1 MVGLL
6 LAQAIPVLAASVTAT
21 VTTGSWSGAGPGT
34 TSVVHN
40 GTGGLAEFQ
49 YSLDPAG
56 LSETRTWTFKA
67 TATSGGAVPL
77 TWRLTGFHGF
87 FDVRVGLETFTTPS
101 GGSATY
107 TSILTGG
114 PQNCCTEPSG
124 GFDYDGAT
132 TVTVQAGDEFGFRI
146 SGSNY
151 DTTNVLQGTL
161 KVGLNTVVNGGFEQL
176 PVANTA
182 SYDTVPAGSTQL
194 SPWAVASGS
203 VDHIGGYWI
212 ADEGAQSLDLDGIAP
227 GAIQQSV
234 PTVAGHTYRVA
245 FSYSANP
252 DRTSG
257 TPEMAVKA
265 DGTTIG
271 TFTHAYD
278 AILPNITW
286 DRGAASFTAQNSTTL
301 LEFASTNSTGGFGI
315 AVDDVTVVPDLGV
328 EPVVPGFTFGA
339 PSVGGNDGDPLVLAQ
354 GISDE
359 ITIPVNLTGGA
370 TGVAVAITGVV
381 PDESGVTAT
390 TDGVATETST
400 VTVVASAD
408 ATPGNYVLTVNGA
421 VGPATDSVT
430 LFVTVAPAPATVG
443 VPLLTNAYSAPGSP
457 TTMVAGRIS
466 ADPSTQYTISFAS
479 AASCPGGA
487 FPGDTADFGSIAVTT
502 DEDGNAFFNSS
513 TPPGSVSGAPAA
525 GQSFIAA
532 HVTGP
537 AGRNSGY
544 SPCVVNSPDNDT
556 WPRALQISGNGAAVA
571 SGTWIDQPGTA
582 RWFKVPV
589 APGGSVALDLS
600 GVPADYDVYLFRDI
614 KQTYDAL
621 TTEQNLTK
629 LSAEF
634 AGSGFSGSGFSGS
647 GFSGSGFSGSGFSG
661 SGFSGSGFSG
671 SGFSPDSYSGSGFS
685 GSGFSGSG
693 FSGSGFS
700 GSGFSGSGFSGSGF
714 SGSGFSGSG
723 FSADS
728 FSAAQLYSLIAW
740 SNNLGLADE
749 HAASNTWT
757 STGDFYIRVN
767 GKNGVAS
774 LTSPFT
780 LKVTVDGNLCSAVGQ
795 KGTKPG
801 PVANTKDTVILTDTS
816 RFGTADTT
824 AMLARLGQLATAT
837 NGVVVDFAGPG
848 RVHDLQAQADANP
861 GCVYAKNLVA
871 QAAKDVVDAYRS
883 GNTSGGVKYVVLAGG
898 DNVLP
903 FFRYPDTSSIG
914 PEVNYFPPVQ
924 GTSTSEASLR
934 SNYVLGQDAYGST
947 ISIPL
952 GPVDFPIPD
961 LPVGRLVENPG
972 EITGMAQAYLD
983 QAVVSP
989 STSLVTGYDFI
1000 EDAAKAVKT
1009 NLDAGTGQAGRSLI
1023 DPYGASPATGWT
1035 ATALKSELLGRRNDI
1050 TFLGGHFSANSALAA
1065 DFATVMTTDDFV
1077 AATPDFKNTIIF
1089 SIGCHSGYNIVDA
1102 DGIANVTRTLDWSQ
1116 AFARRQVTSILG
1128 TGYQYGDTDFIEY
1141 SERIYSEFSKQLRYG
1156 SGPVGIGNALLAAK
1170 LAYLKQTPAIGD
1182 LHDKSLLESALYGL
1196 PMLGV
1201 NMPSGRMPAPTGADS
1216 LALTTFTSDPGLT
1229 TGLRYADVDQ
1239 TTSSTQK
1246 SKTLNV
1252 QGGGTLSAKYYT
1264 GPGDGVLTTPGAPVL
1279 PLYAKGAKAGDA
1291 GYILRGIG
1299 FTGGRY
1305 ADSTVTPLT
1314 GAPGTELQSAHTSFS
1329 SPTFYPAQ
1337 MWSANYFDALGGS
1350 GGVTLFTTPAQH
1362 RAPAPGSDTVT
1373 LRLYDNLKLRLFYS
1387 DSIAAGAKSAPPV
1400 IYGVTS
1406 DLQAGSTLITA
1417 RVVGDPKAD
1426 VQQVWVTFT
1435 EPGSGLWDSF
1445 DLVRSQT
1452 DPSLWTGSRTLAA
1465 GTQFIVQA
1473 VNGFGVVSRNDNF
1486 AGYYQ
1491 AGVAAS
1497 TPASGVIAL
1506 SGPDSGVYGATTS
1519 ATATLTS
1526 GGTAVSGKLVVLTL
1540 GSVTRSGTTDGNG
1553 KVTVSLPLSAGA
1565 GTYPLTATFQGD
1577 ASTSPASASEP
1588 FTITAA
1594 GSTVTITCPATVIY
1608 TGAAQTPCT
1617 ARATAPDG
1625 LNELL
1630 PVSYSANTGPGTATA
1645 SAQFYGDAA
1654 HAASTGTRTFGIIW
1668 PFTGFF
1674 SPVDNLPTLNAA
1686 NAGQAIPVKFSLGGN
1701 RGLSILNGTPKV
1713 VSIACNATAQVDDI
1727 EAYLPATSQA
1737 GIQYDAA
1744 STQYTYVWKTAK
1756 ALAGSCRQLQ
1766 VVLMDGTVHSAN
1778 FRFK

>member
-1 MVGLL
+1 M
-6 LAQAIPVLAASVTAT
+6 
-21 VTTGSWSGAGPGT
+21 
-34 TSVVHN
+34 
-40 GTGGLAEFQ
+40 
-49 YSLDPAG
+49 
-56 LSETRTWTFKA
+56 
-67 TATSGGAVPL
+67 
-77 TWRLTGFHGF
+77 
-87 FDVRVGLETFTTPS
+87 GLEAFTKPA

-107 TSILTGG
+107 SEILTEG

-124 GFDYDGAT
+124 GFDYAGSK

-151 DTTNVLQGTL
+151 DTTNILQGTL

-176 PVANTA
+176 PVLNTA
-182 SYDTVPAGSTQL
+182 SYDTVPAGSAQL
-194 SPWAVASGS
+194 APWEVSSGS
-203 VDHIGGYWI
+203 VDHIGQYWT
-212 ADEGAQSLDLDGIAP
+212 AAEGVQSLDLDGSAP
-227 GAIQQSV
+227 GAIRQAV

-257 TPEMAVKA
+257 TPGMTVKA
-265 DGTTIG
+265 DGSTLD
-271 TFTHAYD
+271 TFTHPYGYTR
-278 AILPNITW
+278 PTITW
-286 DRGAASFTAQNSTTL
+286 DPGETSFTAQGPTTL
-301 LEFASTNSTGGFGI
+301 LEFASTNASGGFGI
-315 AVDDVTVVPDLGV
+315 AIDDVSVVPDLGA
-328 EPVVPGFTFGA
+328 ETVVPGFTFGA
-339 PSVGGNDGDPLVLAQ
+339 PSAGGNDGEPLELAQ
-354 GISDE
+354 GASE
-359 ITIPVNLTGGA
+359 TITIPVNLTGGA
-370 TGVAVAITGVV
+370 TGAAVSVTSVTPGE
-381 PDESGVTAT
+381 DGVTAT
-390 TDGVATETST
+390 ADGVATESSTIT
-400 VTVVASAD
+400 VTAAVD
-408 ATPGNYVLTVNGA
+408 ATPGSYVLTVNGA
-421 VGPATDSVT
+421 VGAVTDAVT
-430 LFVTVAPAPATVG
+430 LYVTVLPAPATVG
-443 VPLLTNAYSAPGSP
+443 VPLLTNVYSAPGSA
-457 TTMVAGRIS
+457 TTLVAGRIS

-479 AASCPGGA
+479 AASCPGGV
-487 FPGDTADFGSIAVTT
+487 FPGDTPDFGSISVTT
-502 DEDGNAFFNSS
+502 DGDGNALFNSS
-513 TPPGSVSGAPAA
+513 TPPGSVNGAPAA
-525 GQSFIAA
+525 GQPFIAA

-537 AGRNSGY
+537 AGRSSGY

-571 SGTWIDQPGTA
+571 SGTWVDQPGTA

-589 APGGSVALDLS
+589 APGGSVSLDLS

-614 KQTYDAL
+614 RQTYDTL
-621 TTEQNLTK
+621 TTEQSLTK

-693 FSGSGFS
+693 FRGSGFS
-700 GSGFSGSGFSGSGF
+700 RLRASAVPASPAPGSAVPASPAP
-714 SGSGFSGSG
+714 G

-749 HAASNTWT
+749 LAASNTWT

-774 LTSPFT
+774 LDSPFT
-780 LKVTVDGNLCSAVGQ
+780 LKVTVDGNLCAAVSP
-795 KGTKPG
+795 KGSKPG
-801 PVANTKDTVILTDTS
+801 PIANTRDTIILTDTT

-824 AMLARLGQLATAT
+824 AMVSKLGQLASAT
-837 NGVVVDFAGPG
+837 NGVVVDLAGPG
-848 RVHDLQAQADANP
+848 RVRDLQVQADANP

-871 QAAKDVVDAYRS
+871 QAAKDVVDAYRK

-898 DNVLP
+898 DNVVP

-924 GTSTSEASLR
+924 ATSASEASLR

-961 LPVGRLVENPG
+961 LPVGRLVETPG
-972 EITGMAQAYLD
+972 EIAGMAQAYLD
-983 QAVVSP
+983 QTVVSP
-989 STSLVTGYDFI
+989 GTSLVTGYDFI
-1000 EDAAKAVKT
+1000 EDAAQAVKT
-1009 NLDAGTGQAGRSLI
+1009 NLDAGTGLAGRSLI

-1035 ATALKSELLGRRNDI
+1035 ATALKTELLGRRNDI

-1102 DGIANVTRTLDWSQ
+1102 DGIANVTRTLDWTQ

-1128 TGYQYGDTDFIEY
+1128 TGYQYGDTDFLEY
-1141 SERIYSEFSKQLRYG
+1141 SERIYNEFSKQLRYG
-1156 SGPVGIGNALLAAK
+1156 SGPVGIGNALLAVQA
-1170 LAYLKQTPAIGD
+1170 
-1182 LHDKSLLESALYGL
+1182 GL
-1196 PMLGV
+1196 PQ
-1201 NMPSGRMPAPTGADS
+1201 A
-1216 LALTTFTSDPGLT
+1216 DPGASVT
-1229 TGLRYADVDQ
+1229 STRSRSSSRRSTACRCSAWTCRRDGSRLRPVRTRSRSLVHQRARPDHRPALRRRGPGDPQ
-1239 TTSSTQK
+1239 RAA
-1246 SKTLNV
+1246 V
-1252 QGGGTLSAKYYT
+1252 QDAQCPGRGHALGHVLP

-1279 PLYAKGAKAGDA
+1279 PLYAQGVKAGDA
-1291 GYILRGIG
+1291 GYVLRGVG

-1337 MWSANYFDALGGS
+1337 MWSANYFDALGGN

-1387 DSIAAGAKSAPPV
+1387 SSLADGAKSAPPV

-1406 DLQAGSTLITA
+1406 DLDAGETLITA

-1435 EPGSGLWDSF
+1435 EPGSGLWQSF
-1445 DLVRSQT
+1445 DLVRDDT
-1452 DPSLWTGSRTLAA
+1452 DPSLWTGTRVLAA

-1473 VNGFGVVSRNDNF
+1473 VNGFGLVSRNDNF

-1497 TPASGVIAL
+1497 TPATGVITL
-1506 SGPDSGVYGATTS
+1506 SGPDSGAYGATTS
-1519 ATATLTS
+1519 ATATLAS
-1526 GGTAVSGKLVVLTL
+1526 GGAAVSGKLVTLSL
-1540 GSVTRSGTTDGNG
+1540 GSVTRSGTTDAAG
-1553 KVTVSLPLSAGA
+1553 KVTLSIPLSAGA
-1565 GTYPLTATFQGD
+1565 GTYPLTASFLGD
-1577 ASTSPASASEP
+1577 AGTTPASESKP

-1594 GSTVTITCPATVIY
+1594 GSTVTITCPVTVIY
-1608 TGAAQTPCT
+1608 TGSAQTPCT

-1625 LNELL
+1625 LSELL
-1630 PVSYSANTGPGTATA
+1630 PVTYSANTGPGTATA
-1645 SAQFYGDAA
+1645 SAEFFGDAA
-1654 HAASTGTRTFGIIW
+1654 HAPSTATTTFGIIW
-1668 PFTGFF
+1668 PFDGFLW
-1674 SPVDNLPTLNAA
+1674 PVSNPPTVNSAR
-1686 NAGQAIPVKFSLGGN
+1686 AGGWVPLRFGLGGN
-1701 RGLSILNGTPKV
+1701 YGLGIIVGGKPTVTQTACPAGAPTGT
-1713 VSIACNATAQVDDI
+1713 VD
-1727 EAYLPATSQA
+1727 QA
-1737 GIQYDAA
+1737 GSFKAGLLYVKATGRYLYAWQVP
-1744 STQYTYVWKTAK
+1744 STYKNKCYELSLRLV
-1756 ALAGSCRQLQ
+1756 
-1766 VVLMDGTVHSAN
+1766 DGTTHTALFK
-1778 FRFK
+1778 FR